1 MIKSMTGFASVPR
14 EHEAVALA
22 VTVKS
27 VNHRYLD
34 VQVRAPQELAE
45 LEPEL
50 RKLIQARVARGRV
63 ELAITLQ
70 LKVPPGVTLEINEEL
85 VAALSTTAERA
96 RKKGWAKN
104 GLTAGDLLRFPQV
117 LTVRQ
122 KSVDPKAWLSVC
134 RMVAETVEQALDEL
148 DRMRKQEGEFL
159 RTDLD
164 ERCTILKDLVNRIV
178 AETETGEEA
187 FRDRLRVRIDEL
199 NAEVKLEPSAIAQE
213 VVRYVARSDIH
224 EEIAR
229 LLGHLEHLMIL
240 VDGDAACGRKLD
252 FLLQEMNREVNTVG
266 SKAEGRDIGRLVV
279 SAKAEME
286 KLREQVQNVE

>member
-1 MIKSMTGFASVPR
+1 MIKSMTGFASLTR
-14 EHEAVALA
+14 DHEAVVLA

-50 RKLIQARVARGRV
+50 RKLVQARVARGRV
-63 ELAITLQ
+63 ELAITLR
-70 LKVPPGVTLEINEEL
+70 LKATPGVTLEINDEL

-96 RKKGWAKN
+96 RQQGWAKD

-122 KSVDPKAWLSVC
+122 EPVPKVWLRVC
-134 RMVAETVEQALDEL
+134 RVVAETVEKALDEL
-148 DRMRKQEGEFL
+148 DRMRKREGEFL

-164 ERCTILKDLVNRIV
+164 GRCVILRELVNRIV
-178 AETETGEEA
+178 AETETGEA
-187 FRDRLRVRIDEL
+187 LFRDRLIARIDEL
-199 NAEVKLEPSAIAQE
+199 DAEVKLEPSAIAQE

-224 EEIAR
+224 EEITR
-229 LLGHLEHLMIL
+229 LRGHLEHWMVLA
-240 VDGDAACGRKLD
+240 DGDEACGRKLD

-266 SKAEGRDIGRLVV
+266 SKAEGRDIGRLVI
-279 SAKAEME
+279 SAKVEME
-286 KLREQVQNVE
+286 KLREQVQNIE